1 MKEQD
6 EKKAK
11 CEHIQT
17 FEDEL
22 LNGLVGPRSVAVV
35 NIETVPCQAIM
46 DSGSQVT
53 TISKSFHNTY
63 LSFLSHF
70 NHLLSVNEL

>member
-1 MKEQD
+1 MKEQK
-6 EKKAK
+6 EKEAK

-46 DSGSQVT
+46 DSGSQVPYRFCSLET
-53 TISKSFHNTY
+53 SKLRAQEIKRCLTWAA
-63 LSFLSHF
+63 LR
-70 NHLLSVNEL
+70 